1 MNDTLRKIVAW
12 AGIVLV
18 LSFTVFMVLYFGT
31 GNGIFLYP
39 SLFSAAFGFLLYAL
53 FWLDKRSRDN
63 IEKNKKEAE
72 QNKPESVKPKEEAG
86 ENKDKASESNEK
98 V

>member
-1 MNDTLRKIVAW
+1 MSDLLRKIVAW

-31 GNGIFLYP
+31 GNDIFLYP
-39 SLFSAAFGFLLYAL
+39 TLFSAAFGFLLYVL

-63 IEKNKKEAE
+63 AEKYKKEAE
-72 QNKPESVKPKEEAG
+72 QMAKD
-86 ENKDKASESNEK
+86 NKDKAEEGEDNEK
-98 V
+98 TTDPKDKG